1 VLTIL
6 FGFAA
11 VNTGNNLLFLVV
23 SAMLG
28 FMAVSGV
35 LGWLNIRSLRLEVQL
50 PDEIYCSLP
59 TQLTLQIRNQ
69 RRLLPSYLL
78 TFTVADQAVTLPVLA
93 RGATTTCHI
102 LRTFAR
108 RGPGRLEQAYV
119 SSPFPINFFI
129 RSLAMPLTADYLV
142 FPRPSR
148 SEAPGNEGLPRRQ
161 GEQQAPRKGSDGDL
175 AHIGEYT
182 GAEPLKLIHWRL
194 SARHDELLVKELAA
208 VSGQPLI
215 IDLAELSGTIEERLS
230 FAAFLV
236 NQQLRRSRLVGLK
249 LGQRLIPPDG
259 TRHHRLR
266 LLGELARY
274 GLD

>member
-1 VLTIL
+1 
-6 FGFAA
+6 
-11 VNTGNNLLFLVV
+11 
-23 SAMLG
+23 MLG
-28 FMAVSGV
+28 FMAVSGI
-35 LGWLNIRSLRLEVQL
+35 LGWLNIRSLQVEVQL

-78 TFTVADQAVTLPVLA
+78 TFTVGDQCITVPILA

-102 LRTFAR
+102 VQTFTE
-108 RGPGRLEQAYV
+108 RGPGRLKQAYV

-129 RSLAMPLTADYLV
+129 RSLAIPLTAAYLV
-142 FPRPSR
+142 FPRPLRSVALGTDAPSR
-148 SEAPGNEGLPRRQ
+148 RR
-161 GEQQAPRKGSDGDL
+161 GEQSTPSKGSDGDL
-175 AHIGEYT
+175 AHIGAYT

-194 SARHDELLVKELAA
+194 SARHDELLVKELSAI
-208 VSGQPLI
+208 SGQPLI
-215 IDLAELSGTIEERLS
+215 IDLAELSGTLEERLS
-230 FAAFLV
+230 IAAFLI
-236 NQQLRRSRLVGLK
+236 NHQLRRSRLVGLK

-266 LLGELARY
+266 LLGELGRY